1 MDWSMMARLNGL
13 LETNNTLNCVPR
25 FLAVGM
31 LGTLI
36 DIGLLVALHTRL
48 GVPTLLANTFS
59 YSAGIVNNYVLHR
72 HWTFVDRQRKMA
84 GAQFSQFA
92 MVSVSALIM
101 NNVILL
107 LMAPP
112 LGALFANTGYGTLV
126 AKMCATGIGVCLNFL
141 INNFWTF
148 RAAPQEAQK

>member
-1 MDWSMMARLNGL
+1 MMARLNGL

-36 DIGLLVALHTRL
+36 DIGLFAALHTWL
-48 GVPTLLANTFS
+48 GVPTLLANTIS

-72 HWTFVDRQRKMA
+72 HWTFADRQRKMA

-92 MVSVSALIM
+92 MVSVSALVM
-101 NNVILL
+101 NNVFLL
-107 LMAPP
+107 LLTP
-112 LGALFANTGYGTLV
+112 LWDGLFANASYGTLT
-126 AKMCATGIGVCLNFL
+126 AKLCATGIGVCWNFL